1 MIKELI
7 EKVVSKENLS
17 FDESHQAML
26 RIMEGEINHAQIAGL
41 LIALK
46 CKGESPAEV
55 AGFASAMRE
64 KSVKINPGGGLV
76 VDVCGTGGDSSGMF
90 NISTTASFVV
100 AGTSVK
106 VAKHGNRSISSS
118 SGSADVLKELGVQ
131 IDIEPEQ
138 SEKALNEAGIAFL
151 FAPRYHPAMKHVMPV
166 RRELAMRTVFNI
178 LGPLTNPAG
187 TKYQLVGTF
196 SNQTAKLMASAS
208 EKLQMAKVCF
218 VCTDG
223 RYDEILLNGTTRVY
237 EFTAEKGLREYE
249 VTNETFGYPKVD
261 INEIKGSTP
270 QHNARI
276 LRSVLDGK
284 EKGPFFYV
292 TAANAAMGLYSAGYS
307 PDLQE
312 CARSAEESILSGKAK
327 DKLEQLIGYGN

>member
-1 MIKELI
+1 MIKALI
-7 EKVVSKENLS
+7 EKATLKENLT
-17 FDESHQAML
+17 FEESYQAML
-26 RIMEGEINHAQIAGL
+26 RIMEGEINHAQMAGL

-46 CKGESPAEV
+46 CKGENPDEI
-55 AGFASAMRE
+55 AGFATAMRE
-64 KSVKINPGGGLV
+64 KSVKINPGEGQV
-76 VDVCGTGGDSSGMF
+76 VDVCGTGGDSSGTF
-90 NISTTASFVV
+90 NISTAAAFGV
-100 AGTSVK
+100 AGAGLK

-118 SGSADVLKELGVQ
+118 SGSADVLKELGVN

-187 TKYQLVGTF
+187 TKHQLVGTF

-208 EKLQMAKVCF
+208 EKLQMEKVCF
-218 VCTDG
+218 VCTNG

-237 EFTAEKGLREYE
+237 EFTAQNGLQEYT
-249 VTNETFGYPKVD
+249 VSNETFSYPKVD
-261 INEIKGSTP
+261 LDEIKGSTP
-270 QHNARI
+270 EHNARI

-284 EKGPFFYV
+284 EKTPFFYV

-307 PDLQE
+307 PDLKE
-312 CARSAEESILSGKAK
+312 CAKVAEESILSGKAK
-327 DKLEQLIGYGN
+327 MKLEQLIGYGN

>member
-7 EKVVSKENLS
+7 EKVVSNENLS

-100 AGTSVK
+100 AGTGVK

-166 RRELAMRTVFNI
+166 RKELAMRTVFNI

-208 EKLQMAKVCF
+208 EKLQMEKVCF
-218 VCTDG
+218 VCADG
-223 RYDEILLNGTTRVY
+223 RYDEILLNGSTQVY
-237 EFTAEKGLREYE
+237 EFTAENGLREYE

-276 LRSVLDGK
+276 LRSVLDGN

-292 TAANAAMGLYSAGYS
+292 TAANAGMGLYSAGYS

-312 CARSAEESILSGKAK
+312 CTRAAEESILSGKAK